1 MGVQFSCCS
10 ETSQRDSI
18 GDKSGVE
25 RISLLLF
32 CTNTTNRLKIF
43 LLLNFFINT
52 YCIEIT
58 NITDAVHLG
67 ATN

>member
-25 RISLLLF
+25 RILLLLF
-32 CTNTTNRLKIF
+32 CVQTQQIENFPFINFFYQYCSKITNTT
-43 LLLNFFINT
+43 
-52 YCIEIT
+52 Y
-58 NITDAVHLG
+58 AVHLG

>member
-52 YCIEIT
+52 YCI
-58 NITDAVHLG
+58 
-67 ATN
+67 